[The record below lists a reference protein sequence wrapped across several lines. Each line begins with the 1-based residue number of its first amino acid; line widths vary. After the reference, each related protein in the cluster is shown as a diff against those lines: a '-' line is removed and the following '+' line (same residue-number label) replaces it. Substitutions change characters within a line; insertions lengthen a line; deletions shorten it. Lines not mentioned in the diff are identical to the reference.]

1 MELHIESTIPQ
12 YILDLQNELKSTVYG
27 VNDNYNTNDVYDI
40 NDPCKHDIITASIL
54 NYQENYTVKSLKHIA
69 EYYGEKVNSRTKKQ
83 QLINFIVFFEN
94 DNNNVEIVLK
104 RKRLWSYLDALLE
117 DKYMKNFVVNI

>member
-1 MELHIESTIPQ
+1 MELHIESNIPQ
-12 YILDLQNELKSTVYG
+12 CILELQNELKTTDYG
-27 VNDNYNTNDVYDI
+27 VNDTYGTNDVYDI

-117 DKYMKNFVVNI
+117 DKYMKKFIVNI